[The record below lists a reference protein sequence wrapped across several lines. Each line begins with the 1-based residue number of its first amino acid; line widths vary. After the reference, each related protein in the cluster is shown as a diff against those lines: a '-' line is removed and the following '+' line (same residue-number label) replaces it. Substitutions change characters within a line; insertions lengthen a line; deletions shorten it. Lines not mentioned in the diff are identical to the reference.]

1 MEALLVSGIVSEQD
15 LAFVPLHKLPD
26 VPGVVASL
34 FGFLSESGI
43 LVDMIVQSAG
53 QEGLADVTFTGS
65 QKYLDKTLEAVKQ
78 EAGKYDG
85 VEVSYDAG
93 IGKIAAMGVGLRNH
107 AGVAARIFQALT
119 DAGVN
124 MLMISTS
131 EIKLTIF
138 IKQELLPQAVEAL
151 HKALGLVEA
160 EQV

>member
-1 MEALLVSGIVSEQD
+1 MEALLVSGVVSEKD
-15 LAFVPLHKLPD
+15 LAFVTLHRLPD

-53 QEGLADVTFTGS
+53 SEGLADVTFTVS
-65 QKYLDKTLEAVKQ
+65 QKYLEKTLEAVKQ

-85 VEVSYDAG
+85 VEVSSDAG
-93 IGKIAAMGVGLRNH
+93 TGKIAAMGVGLRNH

-138 IKQELLPQAVEAL
+138 IKQELLDKAV
-151 HKALGLVEA
+151 KALRGTLGVIEA
-160 EQV
+160 EQA